1 MSILYLFAYLFI
13 CQSVYRKERVAGT
26 SFTPNPSLKKP
37 RPARCHSRWICSL
50 QTALDI
56 VSKHC
61 AGTACF
67 KAQLLT
73 ICSLHAQ
80 GFSQCVA
87 VVAFFHPAC
96 KFTPSKR
103 KLDSLCSL
111 KMLENLES
119 QLKAIYLSCSR
130 MACHVR
136 FRLGYLRKQDAKPAQ
151 AAREPTSFGLADNK
165 ARSHH
170 ETSHKLEE

>member
-87 VVAFFHPAC
+87 VVAFFILLASSLHLKGNLILYAAWKCLKILKASWKPYTFLALGRLALLD
-96 KFTPSKR
+96 FALGTSASRTQNLR
-103 KLDSLCSL
+103 KL
-111 KMLENLES
+111 LEN
-119 QLKAIYLSCSR
+119 Q
-130 MACHVR
+130 H
-136 FRLGYLRKQDAKPAQ
+136 RLD
-151 AAREPTSFGLADNK
+151 
-165 ARSHH
+165 
-170 ETSHKLEE
+170 